1 MSTYI
6 GLISD
11 VHATPA
17 PLQEALSIFHERTV
31 ATIFCAGDIA
41 GYGDALDET
50 VRLLEDHDCR
60 SILGNHDSWWLD
72 EAREDANS
80 SVRNYFKNLP
90 ACLDT
95 MIEGQRVYV
104 AHAHPPHSG
113 SGSIRLLDEAGTI
126 LPEQKEVWSE
136 RLGVFAYDVLIVGH
150 SHQVFAE
157 SLGQTLVINPG
168 STKFNHSCAIL
179 KLPDRTVEWFSLS
192 NKTIVKIW
200 NWGSYQVQ
208 QSRQ

>member
-17 PLQEALSIFHERTV
+17 PLQEALSIFHEREV

-50 VRLLEDHDCR
+50 VRLLEDYDCQ

-72 EAREDANS
+72 EAHEGEYGPVLD
-80 SVRNYFKNLP
+80 YFNNLP
-90 ACLDT
+90 AYLDT
-95 MIEGQRVYV
+95 MIEGLRVYV
-104 AHAHPPHSG
+104 AHAHPPYSD
-113 SGSIRLLDEAGTI
+113 SGSIRLLDETGTI
-126 LPEQKEVWSE
+126 LPEQKEVWSK
-136 RLGVFAYDVLIVGH
+136 RLGDFAYDVLIVGH

-157 SLGQTLVINPG
+157 PLGQTLVINPG

-192 NKTIVKIW
+192 NKTIVKAW
-200 NWGSYQVQ
+200 NWGSFQIK
-208 QSRQ
+208 QSG